1 MNDFL
6 IGLQFLTRIRFVSQ
20 SEWTPE
26 SFGRSVKYFPAVGA
40 VLGLILAGAA
50 LLSQNAA
57 VALGVTLPP
66 HATAALFVAL
76 PILLTGGLHTDG
88 FMDTMDGIFSG
99 RSKEKMLEIMKDSR
113 VGANGVT
120 AFALLLL
127 CKWSLLLDLPPAHT
141 AAALFVMPVVSR
153 MAMVMGIT
161 LFPYARPEGIGK
173 AFAVYAGGRALL
185 IAMPLGVL
193 FLLPCGMAAAASA
206 AAVAIFTILFCR
218 YVTKI
223 LGGLTG
229 DVYGALTELSEVLS
243 LLVFVA
249 AARL

>member
-1 MNDFL
+1 MHDFL

-20 SEWTPE
+20 TQWTPE
-26 SFGRSVKYFPAVGA
+26 SFGRSVKFFPAVGA

-57 VALGVTLPP
+57 AALGVTLPP
-66 HATAALFVAL
+66 HAAAALFVAL

-99 RSKEKMLEIMKDSR
+99 RPKEKMLEIMKDSR

-120 AFALLLL
+120 AFALLIL
-127 CKWSLLLDLPPAHT
+127 CKWSLLVDLPPAHT
-141 AAALFVMPVVSR
+141 ATALFVMPVVSR
-153 MAMVMGIT
+153 MAMVMGIA

-173 AFAVYAGGRALL
+173 AFAEYAGGRTLPAAFLL
-185 IAMPLGVL
+185 GAL
-193 FLLPCGMAAAASA
+193 FLLPCGTTAAIS
-206 AAVAIFTILFCR
+206 AAVAAVFALLFCR
-218 YVTKI
+218 YVTKV